1 MRAAVI
7 TCYFNAMNYAS
18 RLSNFHRFAS
28 RLKKQRVPLFT
39 IEALFP
45 GQQSSL
51 RDYPNVLTVQCE
63 TVLWQKESLLNLAI
77 RELDAKFKAIV
88 WCDADILFE
97 NPQWYRQL
105 CRKLDKYPVVQ
116 PFTAVARLPR
126 GKTRYVRAAELYDS
140 FAAVYADRPQILL
153 KGDFALHGHTGF
165 AWAARR
171 EVIAAHGLYDAMIA
185 GSGDHVMAHAF
196 AGDFSSRCIRRILAE
211 NPHHISHF
219 QAWARAV
226 YPAVRGRIAALPGRI
241 LHLWHGE
248 TENRRYVERNR
259 ELAALGFN
267 PRRDLVRDKNG
278 LWSWQGKR
286 RRLSDWATQYFA
298 HRKEDG

>member
-18 RLSNFHRFAS
+18 RLANFKRFAK
-28 RLKKQRVPLFT
+28 RLKEQSVPLYT

-45 GQQSSL
+45 GQQSQL
-51 RDYPNVLTVQCE
+51 TGQGNVMTVQCD
-63 TVLWQKESLLNLAI
+63 TVLWQKESLLNLLIHNLEPKIKAAI
-77 RELDAKFKAIV
+77 

-97 NPQWYRQL
+97 NPHWHRQL

-116 PFTAVARLPR
+116 PFSQVVRLPR
-126 GKTRYVRAAELYDS
+126 GKTRYVRAGECYDS
-140 FAAVYADRPQILL
+140 FAAIYANQPQVML
-153 KGDFALHGHTGF
+153 KGDFARHGHTGF

-171 EVIAAHGLYDAMIA
+171 EVIAEHGLYDAMIA

-196 AGDFSSRCIRRILAE
+196 AGDFSSRCIRRILAD

-241 LHLWHGE
+241 LHLWHGQ

-259 ELAALGFN
+259 ELAAMGFN
-267 PRRDLVRDKNG
+267 PHRDLERDSNG
-278 LWSWQGKR
+278 LWSWRRKR
-286 RRLSDWATQYFA
+286 HRLTDWAVQYFA
-298 HRKEDG
+298 HRREDG